1 MTIFSNFVSAHVINE
16 KEFISSGF
24 IDYIYRTNK
33 DDVFRCKNADC
44 DLIFNISN
52 DYCNDLPLLEDDL
65 EADIRMK
72 WICPKIYAFNHLYKE
87 YGIKLTD
94 DPAFSDYILNLYR
107 IMDNGKYSTS
117 DKIIRIDDFSLQVGM
132 SPDAF
137 FIPSDI
143 NDVIKSI
150 VIKTNN
156 SRFVTEEYYLMNNGD
171 EILRYYK
178 YNDIKI
184 KEIITRKINN
194 GKEIYS
200 LRSIF
205 KYD

>member
-1 MTIFSNFVSAHVINE
+1 
-16 KEFISSGF
+16 
-24 IDYIYRTNK
+24 
-33 DDVFRCKNADC
+33 
-44 DLIFNISN
+44 
-52 DYCNDLPLLEDDL
+52 
-65 EADIRMK
+65 
-72 WICPKIYAFNHLYKE
+72 
-87 YGIKLTD
+87 
-94 DPAFSDYILNLYR
+94 
-107 IMDNGKYSTS
+107 MDNGKYSTS